1 MQKINEKG
9 SKIERLRKETEKL
22 RRENGELKRELKEFK
37 KEFEEYKKR
46 HPETAGV
53 KHGKP
58 YSFRASAESGRP
70 KKLGARKGHK
80 AHFRLKPKWA
90 DEVRHLPVLRCPIC
104 GGTGL
109 SEEAQERG
117 ERIVEDIVIPKP
129 LVTKIILDRRYCRHC
144 KKLVESPV
152 LIALPGA
159 RLGIRIMLVVVWLK
173 IKLRLTEEAIPELLE
188 KLFGIKISEGEVIN
202 ILAQVAGAFDPYH
215 EQLIQ
220 EIRDAPA
227 RHIDET
233 SWRIDGKNVWLWAF
247 VTKGEALY
255 KIASSRS
262 HEVPLE
268 VLGKGHNG
276 VDIHDRFS
284 AYKTRARKTRNPQQ
298 ECWAHLVNDAKEL
311 AQFYGEEGEHI
322 HQTIKKTY
330 GCAKAFN
337 HKGTDADIEK
347 LFQSL
352 ADELN
357 RPYKSHHCYKF
368 VVNLLKEKDNLFEFV
383 KNPEVDRT
391 NNIAERYLRHSVIAR
406 KIGGGNRSTRGAI
419 IYERLLSIIHTLH
432 VRDQDLLEY
441 GPKILLTSDD

>member
-1 MQKINEKG
+1 MNKEEVRDFKKLQRENRELQREN
-9 SKIERLRKETEKL
+9 ERLEKENERVKK
-22 RRENGELKRELKEFK
+22 ELDQTK
-37 KEFEEYKKR
+37 KEFEDYKLR
-46 HPETAGV
+46 HPETMGV

-58 YSFRASAESGRP
+58 YFLKPSTKPTPS
-70 KKLGARKGHK
+70 KKPGARKCHK
-80 AHFRLKPKWA
+80 AHFRLKPKWI
-90 DEVRHLPVLRCPIC
+90 DEVIHLPVLRCPIC
-104 GGTGL
+104 GGTEL
-109 SEEAQERG
+109 SEEVQERR

-152 LIALPGA
+152 SIALPGA

-202 ILAQVAGAFDPYH
+202 ILTQVAGAFGPCH

-268 VLGKGHNG
+268 VLGKRHNG

-284 AYKTRARKTRNPQQ
+284 AYKALARKTGNPQQ
-298 ECWAHLVNDAKEL
+298 DCWAHLANDAKEL

-330 GCAKAFN
+330 GCAKAFD
-337 HKGTDADIEK
+337 HKGTDADVEK
-347 LFQSL
+347 LF
-352 ADELN
+352 
-357 RPYKSHHCYKF
+357 
-368 VVNLLKEKDNLFEFV
+368 
-383 KNPEVDRT
+383 
-391 NNIAERYLRHSVIAR
+391 
-406 KIGGGNRSTRGAI
+406 
-419 IYERLLSIIHTLH
+419 
-432 VRDQDLLEY
+432 
-441 GPKILLTSDD
+441 